1 METEKGVPLIDRLAS
16 DGQQNATFPSRLPW
30 GKTMLLLNC
39 STSARGSIRVELQ
52 DAETGKA
59 IPGYSLDDCD
69 VIYDDSIDRIVSWKG
84 QSDISA
90 LAGKPIRILYELQDA
105 DVFSYRFG
113 Q

>member
-1 METEKGVPLIDRLAS
+1 METEKGVPLIDRLDA

-52 DAETGKA
+52 DAVTGKA
-59 IPGYSLDDCD
+59 IPGYSLADCD

-84 QSDISA
+84 KSDVSS
-90 LAGKPIRILYELQDA
+90 LAGKPIQIKYELHDA
-105 DVFSYRFG
+105 DIFSYRFG